1 MASRK
6 FIQCFNLDAGAS
18 ILPFKDQQSISGN
31 LLSSKIIQ
39 IDTYNKRQGGYDV
52 TTSLTR
58 RISGTTIARRTKFGH
73 GLLHI

>member
-1 MASRK
+1 MHSK
-6 FIQCFNLDAGAS
+6 MHFTVCND
-18 ILPFKDQQSISGN
+18 K
-31 LLSSKIIQ
+31 LSDKLSLMHRQFGLEKTNTWL

-52 TTSLTR
+52 TTALRR